1 MSRMW
6 RVQKVSFHEED
17 LEFRIEIDEAL
28 YYALPRFPEE
38 ITGIARIQ
46 EMPTVFEV
54 PAGQLIERL
63 AKHLK
68 QNVGDITPPAWS
80 EYAKT
85 GAHKTRPP
93 QNPDWWYSR
102 CASLMRKLYVHGPV
116 GVARLRVEYGGR
128 VGRGNRREHH
138 VPAGGSSIREPL
150 QQLEKVK
157 LVTPDGKKGRKLT
170 REGIVLLNRTAMEVA
185 KELKAG
191 TREVQS

>member
-1 MSRMW
+1 
-6 RVQKVSFHEED
+6 
-17 LEFRIEIDEAL
+17 
-28 YYALPRFPEE
+28 
-38 ITGIARIQ
+38 
-46 EMPTVFEV
+46 MPTAYEV
-54 PAGQLIERL
+54 PAGPLIERL

-68 QNVGDITPPAWS
+68 QNMGDITPPAWS
-80 EYAKT
+80 EFAKT

-128 VGRGNRREHH
+128 VGRGNRRENH

-157 LVTPDGKKGRKLT
+157 RVTVDG
-170 REGIVLLNRTAMEVA
+170 
-185 KELKAG
+185 
-191 TREVQS
+191 

>member
-1 MSRMW
+1 
-6 RVQKVSFHEED
+6 
-17 LEFRIEIDEAL
+17 
-28 YYALPRFPEE
+28 
-38 ITGIARIQ
+38 
-46 EMPTVFEV
+46 MPTAYEV
-54 PAGQLIERL
+54 PAGPLIERL

-68 QNVGDITPPAWS
+68 QNMGDITPPAWS
-80 EYAKT
+80 EFAKT

-93 QNPDWWYSR
+93 QNPDWWYGR

-157 LVTPDGKKGRKLT
+157 LVTVDGKRGRKLT
-170 REGIVLLNRTAMEVA
+170 REGIVLLNRTAAEIS